1 MLSGLPM
8 TARPLSI
15 AHVDA
20 ESGFSGGEVQVFL
33 LMEGL
38 RARGHRNVLC
48 APPASGSAREA
59 ERRGFELVKVPMR
72 GAADLAA
79 VVRLRG
85 ALARARVDLVHLHTS
100 RATWL
105 GGLAARLAGL
115 RAITTRRQEK
125 RLVPSPRAR
134 FVYETLV
141 RRVVAISPAVERNLL
156 EGGVPRARLV
166 RIASSVAAEELVP
179 RHPRDETRRALG
191 LAPTDV
197 VVLTLASLVARKG
210 IDLLLAAVA
219 AQATEP
225 RCVLLVA
232 GEGPE
237 RAALEARA
245 AELGLGAR
253 VRFLGARDD
262 KAELL
267 AACDVFALAS
277 RAEGLGVAALEA
289 MAAGRAVLATRVG
302 GLAEA
307 VVDGETGLLVPS
319 EDVSALSAALRRLV
333 REPELRARLG
343 AAGPARQAAGYA
355 AEEMVRAYEAL
366 YREVLAEAVA

>member
-1 MLSGLPM
+1 MLSGLRM
-8 TARPLSI
+8 TTPPLAI

-20 ESGFSGGEVQVFL
+20 EAGFSGGEVQVFL

-48 APPASGSAREA
+48 APPRSGSAREA
-59 ERRGFELVKVPMR
+59 ERRGFELVSVPMR

-85 ALARARVDLVHLHTS
+85 ALRRTRVDLVHLHTS

-105 GGLAARLAGL
+105 GGLAARLAGV

-125 RLVPSPRAR
+125 RLAPSPRAR
-134 FVYETLV
+134 FVYESLV
-141 RRVVAISPAVERNLL
+141 RRVVAISPTVERNLL

-166 RIASSVAAEELVP
+166 RIASSVAAAELVP
-179 RHPRDETRRALG
+179 LRPREETRRALG
-191 LAPTDV
+191 LAPDDV
-197 VVLTLASLVARKG
+197 VVLTLAALVARKG
-210 IDLLLAAVA
+210 LDLLLAAVA
-219 AQATEP
+219 AQDA

-232 GEGPE
+232 GDGPE
-237 RAALEARA
+237 RAALVARA
-245 AELGLGAR
+245 QALGLGPRA
-253 VRFLGARDD
+253 RFLGARDD

-267 AACDVFALAS
+267 AACDVFALPS

-302 GLAEA
+302 GLGEA
-307 VVDGETGLLVPS
+307 VRDDETGLLVPP
-319 EDVSALSAALRRLV
+319 EDVPALTAALARLV
-333 REPELRARLG
+333 REPALRARLG
-343 AAGPARQAAGYA
+343 AAGPARVADGFA
-355 AEEMVRAYEAL
+355 AEEMVRAYEQL
-366 YREVLAEAVA
+366 YRAVLAEEVA